1 MSISIYLYC
10 SGALSVEIQCILYI
24 NVHLGAPC
32 SCCLFTSNVA
42 HMLMAAPRLF
52 ATCGSRGDLCL
63 IYASL
68 VVSICR
74 GICLWSAYERGFQQL
89 QPCSCAVLQNP
100 LKRMMLC
107 CSQMLIGWEVSRGK
121 GAKGET
127 IRDEIKKSAFTA
139 QTVAAVDTFY
149 WSQHLISLWWTNR
162 TNHSRQVVAYIC
174 VTGGRKAGRWPVCS
188 QTAYTLPP

>member
-1 MSISIYLYC
+1 MQLTERGC
-10 SGALSVEIQCILYI
+10 LFQ
-24 NVHLGAPC
+24 HLGAPC

-42 HMLMAAPRLF
+42 HMLMATPRLF
-52 ATCGSRGDLCL
+52 ATCGSQGDLCL

-89 QPCSCAVLQNP
+89 QPSSCAVLQNP

-107 CSQMLIGWEVSRGK
+107 CSQMLIGWEGSRGK

-127 IRDEIKKSAFTA
+127 IKDEIKKSVFTA

-149 WSQHLISLWWTNR
+149 CSQHLISLWWTNR
-162 TNHSRQVVAYIC
+162 TKHSRQVVAYISD
-174 VTGGRKAGRWPVCS
+174 TGGSHCRKMTSLLADCQW
-188 QTAYTLPP
+188 TAYTLPP